1 MMESSQAPSP
11 APLIRQPDNSDQK
24 YQETI
29 RKLFLS
35 IGELYVSRGEL
46 FGEYQA
52 AMKQIEE
59 MSKVISQLRA
69 EKDNGKLVKPT
80 NHDPI

>member
-1 MMESSQAPSP
+1 MESFPAPSP
-11 APLIRQPDNSDQK
+11 APPIPQQGQESDQQK
-24 YQETI
+24 I
-29 RKLFLS
+29 LKLFTA

-59 MSKVISQLRA
+59 MANVITKLRA
-69 EKDNGKLVKPT
+69 EIDNGKLVKSPH
-80 NHDPI
+80 NDKL